1 MRRGRVSVKLR
12 AKGAICL
19 ALLTGGVFIAGLGG
33 LGGWLLEHMLRL
45 GPEFIRAADGDVFD
59 ESNLDRQLL
68 SSPLRIGQSKAAAAQ
83 ERAAFVAPQVR
94 FEAVPEFMTKDN
106 CARLL
111 SGCRL
116 ALDGLDNV
124 AARLT
129 LERGCAELGIPLV
142 HGAVGGWFFEAGTVP
157 PGSGMLGRVYPGGR
171 EPERTRTHSSVVSAC
186 AAVQAAE
193 AEKLLTG
200 AEPTLW
206 GRLLMA
212 DLDSMETHVVSFCTF
227 CG

>member
-1 MRRGRVSVKLR
+1 
-12 AKGAICL
+12 
-19 ALLTGGVFIAGLGG
+19 
-33 LGGWLLEHMLRL
+33 
-45 GPEFIRAADGDVFD
+45 
-59 ESNLDRQLL
+59 
-68 SSPLRIGQSKAAAAQ
+68 
-83 ERAAFVAPQVR
+83 
-94 FEAVPEFMTKDN
+94 MTEDN

-111 SGCRL
+111 SGCHL

>member
-1 MRRGRVSVKLR
+1 M
-12 AKGAICL
+12 

-83 ERAAFVAPQVR
+83 ERAALVAPQAR
-94 FEAVPEFMTKDN
+94 FEAVPEFMTEDN

-116 ALDGLDNV
+116 ALDGLDSV

-200 AEPTLW
+200 AEPALW